1 MFKNSDEK
9 LFRFIDFIKTTIIIL
24 AFFVGALGIYYIV
37 VGAIWSYLDQIIAGV
52 IILLMAISFPII
64 GYIYVDFIAMLSYD
78 LKTIRNKLYDIKNNS
93 LNNLLRYDSN
103 DNNSNER
110 EPVLSNEQ
118 ITQLLDK
125 LQEYKDK
132 DKH

>member
-9 LFRFIDFIKTTIIIL
+9 LFRFIDFIKTTIIIF
-24 AFFVGALGIYYIV
+24 AFLVGALAIYYIV

-132 DKH
+132 DKN